1 MDTSPHGSCEKGK
14 YQGDSDIKGAGIG
27 VRGLHSERTDGFS
40 GDVSGDVD
48 HSFTGLWQEASCG
61 IKIIE
66 KVVREDSKKIKE
78 AL

>member
-1 MDTSPHGSCEKGK
+1 MK
-14 YQGDSDIKGAGIG
+14 YQGDSDIQGAGIG
-27 VRGLHSERTDGFS
+27 VCGLHSERADGFS

-48 HSFTGLWQEASCG
+48 HSFAGLLQEASCG